1 MADVTVPEQIGH
13 YRVVRKI
20 GEGGMGVVFAAH
32 DQRLDRRVA
41 LKVIRDAP
49 EDESARTRFW
59 REARAAARV
68 NHPKICQLYEIGED
82 RQTLFLAMELL
93 EGESLADRIARG
105 RLHLSDAV
113 SIAIEI
119 LAALEALHSERI
131 VHRDLKPSNV
141 FITSH
146 GVKLLDFGLA
156 TAITSLGAQAGDD
169 VTQQLTQRG
178 VIMGTPRYMAPEQ
191 MRGSQV
197 DRRADLFAAGAILFE
212 MLSGRPAFAGDT
224 LVDVLH
230 AVAFEETPELGSDA
244 ATANAIVRRATA
256 KAPADRYDTA
266 AAMAQALAALH
277 GLEPRSHNAPVT
289 VRQPMSWLIVLP
301 FRVLRSDA
309 DAEFLAFGLADAIT
323 SSFSG
328 LQSLGVR
335 SSAVAARYADE
346 PPDLSKIASEA
357 HVDLVLTGT
366 FMRAGQQIR
375 VNTQLVEAPT
385 GTLVWSHTA
394 QVTMRDVFQV
404 HDDIVQ
410 RIVSSLTLP
419 LTARDRRLLRHD
431 VPASTTAY
439 ELYIRAS
446 QISQQLGFESVDQ
459 FKVAR
464 DLYVGCVDE
473 DPRYAPA
480 WARLGRC
487 YRVIGKAGD
496 DLEGN
501 LAHAESCLKR
511 ALDLNPDLPMAH
523 YLYAQLE
530 TDLGR
535 SKDALIRLTARAT
548 TSSSDPEVFAGL
560 VLVCRY
566 CGLLEASVAAHERAR
581 LLDPQIYT
589 SVRHTYWLLGDN
601 ARALEGGSRFFFE
614 AMVMAAMGRHQDALA
629 ILRECEQASRPEMM
643 RTFLRSLRTLLEGD
657 RQASLE
663 AIDRCLAHF
672 DDPEPRFYMVRQL
685 AFLGESA
692 RALVELQHIL
702 DRGFLCSR
710 ILRRDPW
717 LEPLRSHTEFA
728 DIVERSERLEGE
740 MAETFVESGADRLL
754 GVTIQAAD

>member
-13 YRVVRKI
+13 YRIVRKI

-32 DQRLDRRVA
+32 DPRLDRRVA

-105 RLHLSDAV
+105 PLHLSDAV

-119 LAALEALHSERI
+119 LAALDALHSNQL

-146 GVKLLDFGLA
+146 GVKVLDFGLA
-156 TAITSLGAQAGDD
+156 TVATSFTAEGCDD
-169 VTQQLTQRG
+169 VTHQLTERN

-191 MRGSQV
+191 LRGAQV
-197 DRRADLFAAGAILFE
+197 DPRADLFAAGAILFE

-230 AVAFEETPELGSDA
+230 AVAFEETPQLDGDGA
-244 ATANAIVRRATA
+244 MATANAIVRRATA
-256 KAPADRYDTA
+256 KMAADRYDSA
-266 AAMAQALAALH
+266 ASMAQAMANLR
-277 GLEPRSHNAPVT
+277 GLERQAHEAPVT

-309 DAEFLAFGLADAIT
+309 EAEFLAFGLADAIT
-323 SSFSG
+323 SSFCG
-328 LQSLGVR
+328 LQSVGLR
-335 SSAVAARYADE
+335 SSAVAARYANE
-346 PPDLSKIASEA
+346 PLDLDKIASEA

-366 FMRAGQQIR
+366 FMRAGQQVR
-375 VNTQLVEAPT
+375 VNTQLVEAPA
-385 GTLVWSHTA
+385 GTLLWSHTA
-394 QVTMRDVFQV
+394 QVTMGDVFQV
-404 HDDIVQ
+404 HDHIVQ
-410 RIVSSLTLP
+410 RIVGSLALP

-439 ELYIRAS
+439 ELYVRAS
-446 QISQQLGFESVDQ
+446 QISQPVGLSSVDQ
-459 FKVAR
+459 FKIAR
-464 DLYVGCVDE
+464 DLYRRCIEE

-480 WARLGRC
+480 WARLARC
-487 YRVIGKAGD
+487 YRIIGKAGE

-511 ALDLNPDLPMAH
+511 ALDLNSDLPMAH
-523 YLYAQLE
+523 NLYAQLE

-535 SKDALIRLTARAT
+535 SKDALIRLTSRAM

-566 CGLLEASVAAHERAR
+566 CGPECS
-581 LLDPQIYT
+581 
-589 SVRHTYWLLGDN
+589 
-601 ARALEGGSRFFFE
+601 
-614 AMVMAAMGRHQDALA
+614 
-629 ILRECEQASRPEMM
+629 ILRSIRASGIP
-643 RTFLRSLRTLLEGD
+643 TG
-657 RQASLE
+657 
-663 AIDRCLAHF
+663 
-672 DDPEPRFYMVRQL
+672 
-685 AFLGESA
+685 
-692 RALVELQHIL
+692 
-702 DRGFLCSR
+702 CSETT
-710 ILRRDPW
+710 
-717 LEPLRSHTEFA
+717 LEPWKTAPVFSSKLWCWPRWDANRTRS
-728 DIVERSERLEGE
+728 RSCASATRRAGQ
-740 MAETFVESGADRLL
+740 R
-754 GVTIQAAD
+754 